1 MITLNHRESVLTSN
15 VSVRPFQYQI
25 GGSMQSISEQTGN
38 LVQNNVLHVLKLKGD
53 HEFCNYLK
61 VKFKCEVKAI

>member
-1 MITLNHRESVLTSN
+1 
-15 VSVRPFQYQI
+15 
-25 GGSMQSISEQTGN
+25 MQSISEQTGN